1 LFGDLGTIPVS
12 LFTLA
17 VSGLLERVLVKL
29 GKILEVWKID
39 ESVERLEGFQAEVNL
54 DIYFRRIEEPGIR
67 RANEALQAPS
77 HV

>member
-1 LFGDLGTIPVS
+1 MFGDLGTIPVS